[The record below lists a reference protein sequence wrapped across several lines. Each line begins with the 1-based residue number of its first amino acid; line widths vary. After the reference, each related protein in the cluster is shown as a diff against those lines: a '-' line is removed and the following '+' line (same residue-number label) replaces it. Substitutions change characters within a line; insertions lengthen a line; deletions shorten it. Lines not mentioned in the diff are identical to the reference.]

1 MADVSIRN
9 GNGFGLLITPDL
21 IPSFPIVC
29 YFSEVPLVIE
39 EDVAA
44 EAAAAPVDLAAFYQ
58 DDVAV
63 LVAPAIHCFV
73 GLAILADSASH
84 H

>member
-1 MADVSIRN
+1 MVLAA
-9 GNGFGLLITPDL
+9 
-21 IPSFPIVC
+21 
-29 YFSEVPLVIE
+29 IE

-44 EAAAAPVDLAAFYQ
+44 EVAAAPVDLAAFYQ

-73 GLAILADSASH
+73 VPAILADSASH